1 MRCGLLG
8 KTLGHSYSPALHA
21 MLGDYSY
28 ALFEKTE
35 AELPDFLRGGGW
47 DGLNVTIPYKKA
59 VVPYCAALSPA
70 AERLQSV
77 NTLVRRPD
85 GTIYGDNTDLAG
97 FLFLFDG
104 SGLDVRG
111 KKALVLGSGGASV
124 TVCEALRQR
133 GAGQVVVISRFGPD
147 NYDNLDRHAD
157 AALIVN
163 ATPVG
168 MYPRCGEA
176 PLSLT
181 PFPNLEGV
189 LDLIYNPTARPCP
202 RRRSGCK
209 ASTPWSAA
217 PTAPST
223 ATTRTS
229 RASSSSLTA
238 AASTSGAK
246 RPWCWAAAAR
256 R

>member
-59 VVPYCAALSPA
+59 VVPYCAALS
-70 AERLQSV
+70 
-77 NTLVRRPD
+77 
-85 GTIYGDNTDLAG
+85 
-97 FLFLFDG
+97 
-104 SGLDVRG
+104 
-111 KKALVLGSGGASV
+111 
-124 TVCEALRQR
+124 
-133 GAGQVVVISRFGPD
+133 
-147 NYDNLDRHAD
+147 
-157 AALIVN
+157 
-163 ATPVG
+163 
-168 MYPRCGEA
+168 
-176 PLSLT
+176 
-181 PFPNLEGV
+181 
-189 LDLIYNPTARPCP
+189 

>member
-59 VVPYCAALSPA
+59 VVPYCAA
-70 AERLQSV
+70 
-77 NTLVRRPD
+77 
-85 GTIYGDNTDLAG
+85 
-97 FLFLFDG
+97 
-104 SGLDVRG
+104 
-111 KKALVLGSGGASV
+111 
-124 TVCEALRQR
+124 
-133 GAGQVVVISRFGPD
+133 
-147 NYDNLDRHAD
+147 
-157 AALIVN
+157 
-163 ATPVG
+163 
-168 MYPRCGEA
+168 
-176 PLSLT
+176 
-181 PFPNLEGV
+181 
-189 LDLIYNPTARPCP
+189 